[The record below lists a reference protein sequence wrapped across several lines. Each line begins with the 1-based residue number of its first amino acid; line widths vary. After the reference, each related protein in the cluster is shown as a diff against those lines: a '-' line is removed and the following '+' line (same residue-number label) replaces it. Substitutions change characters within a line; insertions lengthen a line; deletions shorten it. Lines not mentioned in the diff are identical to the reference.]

1 MYAELPYVAFV
12 AAFLV
17 LIPLPW
23 HWRSGNV
30 ATLAMVAWLFV
41 INVIYGVDAII
52 WSHNV
57 KITALV
63 WCDISASAYPVLVGT
78 VTDLQHLSR
87 QDYHRGTDGPSS
99 CLYVHQH
106 PPRSGRLRGTCPEL
120 RCGQT

>member
-41 INVIYGVDAII
+41 INVIYGIDAII
-52 WSHNV
+52 WSRNI

-63 WCDISASAYPVLVGT
+63 WCDISTSGYPVLVPT
-78 VTDLQHLSR
+78 TSDVRLS
-87 QDYHRGTDGPSS
+87 
-99 CLYVHQH
+99 C
-106 PPRSGRLRGTCPEL
+106 
-120 RCGQT
+120 

>member
-41 INVIYGVDAII
+41 
-52 WSHNV
+52 
-57 KITALV
+57 LRE
-63 WCDISASAYPVLVGT
+63 L
-78 VTDLQHLSR
+78 DLR
-87 QDYHRGTDGPSS
+87 NN
-99 CLYVHQH
+99 CLEI
-106 PPRSGRLRGTCPEL
+106 GE
-120 RCGQT
+120 